1 MNKQTQ
7 FVHDLIINNP
17 KINTILNIGYRYDS
31 DQTIL
36 NACIANNK
44 AFEVMEIYKPNCDVL
59 KNNLKIKEIYNMDVK
74 EIKSLAKKFDAIIW
88 LHGPEHVKWEDF
100 LNFRKDI
107 EDAANHLV
115 IYQAPEGFYPQE
127 DIYGNIYEKH
137 VQTLSQKMFKDLGYE
152 TNNFIEF
159 GERTFSAFILK

>member
-7 FVHDLIINNP
+7 FVHDLLINNENI
-17 KINTILNIGYRYDS
+17 KSVLNIGYRYDS

-36 NACIANNK
+36 HACINNSK
-44 AFEVMEIYKPNCDVL
+44 TFEVMEIYKPNCEIL
-59 KNNLKIKEIYNMDVK
+59 KNNIKIKEVYNMD
-74 EIKSLAKKFDAIIW
+74 IKDIKMLNKKFDAIIW

-100 LNFRKDI
+100 LNFRQDI
-107 EDAANHLV
+107 EDSANHLI

-127 DIYGNIYEKH
+127 DIYGNVYEKH
-137 VQTLSQKMFKDLGYE
+137 IQILSEKMFKDLGYK

-159 GERTFSAFILK
+159 GEATFSAFTIK